1 MTDKFIKEEKGKIW
15 ENRAMTVVI
24 AGAIILM
31 GLGGVLSNAFNV
43 ELFDWWLITLA
54 IPFGFLAITAVRTYR
69 ESGRVSMAVLVGM
82 ASLIL
87 LYAVFS
93 LGLSWNIAAP
103 IYIIFGGLFVL
114 ESVWK

>member
-1 MTDKFIKEEKGKIW
+1 MTDKFIKEEKGKVW
-15 ENRAMTVVI
+15 ENRAMTVVV

-31 GLGGVLSNAFNV
+31 GLGGIISNAFNV

-54 IPFGFLAITAVRTYR
+54 IPFGFLAIAAMKSYR
-69 ESGRVSMAVLVGM
+69 NSGRISMATIVGM

-93 LGLSWNIAAP
+93 LGLSWTVAAP

>member
-15 ENRAMTVVI
+15 KNRAMTVVI

-31 GLGGVLSNAFNV
+31 GLGGALSNAFNV

-54 IPFGFLAITAVRTYR
+54 IPFGFLVIATIKSYRT
-69 ESGRVSMAVLVGM
+69 SGRVSMALIVGM

-87 LYAVFS
+87 LFAVFS
-93 LGLSWNIAAP
+93 LGLSWSVALP
-103 IYIIFGGLFVL
+103 IYIVFGGLFVL